1 MGRIEV
7 VRWRPEE
14 ELKLLDLW
22 EKEGLY
28 KEEVDLASDENF
40 VVIDTPPPYPSG
52 PWGVAQAAHYAQID
66 MVARALRLLGY
77 KVLVPFYADRN
88 GLPAEVAAEKTY
100 GVIAHEMAKTVEGR
114 EAFLRMVSELLDKN
128 EAALVSI
135 WRRLGCLFD
144 YWRGGTDSPE
154 YRALTQAT
162 FIEMWRRGLVYKD
175 TKPVQWCPRCRTS
188 LAEAEIEFHEE
199 KAYLYYIKFKIAET
213 GEDIVIATTRPELL
227 AACGAV
233 IYNPKDERYRNLEGK
248 HAVVPIYGQTVPIIP
263 HEMARPE
270 YGTGLAMM
278 CSYGDVRDLIFF
290 KEMGIEP
297 RIVIEK
303 DGTMS
308 ELAGPLKGLK
318 VAEAREKIAELLREV
333 GALVK
338 TEEIV
343 HEVPTCWRCKT
354 PVEIV
359 HVEEYFLRQLDFKDD
374 VLKVADLMEFYPEE
388 HKERLVQWV
397 KSLAMDWPISRTR
410 YYGTEVPVWR
420 CSRCGYEILSEPGQY
435 VRPWKDPPP
444 VDSCPRCGAAKDQ
457 IVGETRVFD
466 TWFDSSV
473 SVLYVTNWLRN
484 PEAASKALSKA
495 MRPQGYD
502 IVRTW
507 LYYTTLRVWLL
518 TSRPP
523 FRWVRITG
531 MGLDEKGRAMH
542 KSLGNV
548 IYPEPYIEKYGA
560 DAFRFWSAVASK
572 LGSDYRW
579 SEATV
584 RSGLL
589 FSTKLVNIARF
600 ITSFEEPRGEVAL
613 RELDKAMLAYASK
626 IAREVVD
633 GYRKLDV
640 YDPTLKLYHL
650 IWDVFASNYMEMVK
664 PRVYRKSPSTE
675 AEVAGAIH
683 TLYRVLKLS
692 LKLLSPVMPFTT
704 DYIWRSLTGRPIA
717 KERISEEEL
726 SFSEGRAEL
735 IERVVEVNSAIWKWK
750 KERGMRL
757 SERIEGTL
765 YVPEELGSVIEDLKY
780 FHNVR
785 EIVVGRPE
793 SWDYELAPGIYL
805 KLSQA

>member
-7 VRWRPEE
+7 VRWRPED

-28 KEEVDLASDENF
+28 KEEVDLASDENL

-66 MVARALRLLGY
+66 MVARALRLLGC

-100 GVIAHEMAKTVEGR
+100 GVIAHEMVKTVEGR
-114 EAFLRMVSELLDKN
+114 EAFLRMVSELLDRN
-128 EAALVSI
+128 EAALVTI
-135 WRRLGCLFD
+135 WKRLGCLFD
-144 YWRGGTDSPE
+144 YWRDGTDSPR

-162 FIEMWRRGLVYKD
+162 FIEMWKRGLVYKD

-188 LAEAEIEFHEE
+188 LAEAEIEFLEE
-199 KAYLYYIKFKIAET
+199 KGYLYYIRFKVKET
-213 GEDIVIATTRPELL
+213 GEDVVIATTRPELL

-233 IYNPKDERYRNLEGK
+233 IYNPKDGRYVGLEGK
-248 HAVVPIYGQTVPIIP
+248 HAVVPIYGHTVPIMP

-290 KEMGIEP
+290 KEVGIEP
-297 RIVIEK
+297 RIIIER
-303 DGTMS
+303 DGTMN

-318 VAEAREKIAELLREV
+318 VAEARRRVVELLKEV

-338 TEEIV
+338 EEEII
-343 HEVPTCWRCKT
+343 HEVPACWRCRT

-374 VLKVADLMEFYPEE
+374 VLKVADLMEFYPLE

-397 KSLAMDWPISRTR
+397 RSLAMDWPISRTR

-420 CSRCGYEILSEPGQY
+420 CSKCGREILPEPGRY

-444 VDSCPRCGAAKDQ
+444 VESCPYCGAPRDQ

-473 SVLYVTNWLRN
+473 TVLYVTDWLKN
-484 PEAASKALSKA
+484 PEVASRALSKA

-502 IVRTW
+502 IIRTW

-518 TSRPP
+518 TSKPP

-572 LGSDYRW
+572 LGGDYRW

-600 ITSFEEPRGEVAL
+600 VTSFNEPQGEVAL
-613 RELDKAMLAYASK
+613 REVDRAMLAYASK
-626 IAREVVD
+626 VAKEVAD
-633 GYRKLDV
+633 SYRKLDV
-640 YDPTLKLYHL
+640 YDPALKLYHL
-650 IWDVFASNYMEMVK
+650 IWDVFASNYVEMVK
-664 PRVYRKSPSTE
+664 PRVYRKAPFTE

-692 LKLLSPVMPFTT
+692 IKLLSPIMPFTS
-704 DYIWRSLTGRPIA
+704 DYIWRSLVGRTVA
-717 KERISEEEL
+717 RERISEEEL

-735 IERVVEVNSAIWKWK
+735 IEKVAEVNSAVWKWK

-757 SERIEGTL
+757 SDRVEGVL
-765 YVPEELGSVIEDLKY
+765 YVPEELRGVIDDLRY

-785 EIVVGRPE
+785 DVVAGKPG

-805 KLSQA
+805 KLG